1 VRPAIDITT
10 EGGELVQRAR
20 LKSDLWLLSSASSVL
35 TFRREWSCVRA
46 SLRHA
51 TTNTHVTRHALIRR
65 GLKSALR
72 LRTRAWRRTFSFSV
86 LGSCRSVQH
95 RPAHQNTRSLAPNE
109 VLTPARE
116 QRDKVSILIH
126 TKIKIQIIIWIW

>member
-51 TTNTHVTRHALIRR
+51 TTNTHVTSRR
-65 GLKSALR
+65 
-72 LRTRAWRRTFSFSV
+72 
-86 LGSCRSVQH
+86 
-95 RPAHQNTRSLAPNE
+95 NAPS
-109 VLTPARE
+109 TSPAR
-116 QRDKVSILIH
+116 RMKRWDRGRLPRPLVDRPRHSPSGH
-126 TKIKIQIIIWIW
+126 PPRRM